1 MSNIEIKTVEL
12 TIAPKNE
19 KSRAF
24 LDTCVFEPE
33 NIEEQNLG
41 NLYITGEITKISSN
55 SEYLINLL
63 VSTIRK
69 EYYFNTGRSP
79 IESLEQS
86 LSKTN
91 EVLADFAEQGNIE
104 WIGNLHIV
112 IAVLKNDT
120 LYFSQ
125 TGLAQTFLL
134 RDQDVINIGQDL
146 VSDPKPHPLKTF
158 SNIASGQISENDK
171 IVLATSEFKNI
182 ATEAKIRKIFS
193 EGVNEYFEE
202 KIDSN
207 LGKNINAAII
217 FLEAV
222 KKASSSGINFIKIP
236 TRPNLENLGIK
247 PKQSSRELDLRE
259 TQKFTPKFPGGQD
272 RVDEVISELNSQ
284 ELEIPVS
291 QKIKKAAKA
300 VKFFVENF
308 KKIIIAI
315 CAIIRKIII
324 FAYLSLKPKI
334 SALINYLL
342 RKSDDFAEK
351 AAIKI
356 RSVSVFAIIIEK
368 TENAINAAKKKINGI
383 IPQFIKNISFRNK
396 IIITAALVIMAA
408 AVFSASLY
416 NEKRKEENNAR
427 LYSSLLETAQKAEK
441 DAEIAEANEIYQGKD
456 KTIGFIRIALS
467 TCEKIIQSGYFVNEA
482 RTIKESALKQ
492 MDKVEGIARMNDIS
506 EIYNF
511 AAHSKN
517 IRADGLVL
525 LSKKLY
531 SFNSDNNA
539 IYKYDL
545 AQKTGEIMAVN
556 SKDIGHLKIAK
567 IANSGI
573 IFFTDLPG
581 AASYESSKSD
591 IKKLS
596 IKFAENESDIA
607 DIAVYKQNS
616 ALYAISKNDNEI
628 YKHVSIA
635 AGFAAGV
642 KWLKEPEGSPLANP
656 VSLAIDGDIYVLQN
670 NSANPIL
677 KLTKGLKNE
686 FPAPDLFI
694 PLNEAVKIATEI
706 GAKNLYILDPKNK
719 RVVVIAKTGKVVK
732 QFISE
737 KFDNL
742 TDIAIGPAEKEIYL
756 LNGASVYEIAL

>member
-1 MSNIEIKTVEL
+1 MSNIEIKTIEL

-41 NLYITGEITKISSN
+41 NLYITGEITKTSSN

-69 EYYFNTGRSP
+69 EYYSNTGRSP

-91 EVLADFAEQGNIE
+91 EVLADFAEQGNIG
-104 WIGNLHIV
+104 WIGNLHII

-125 TGLAQTFLL
+125 TGEAQTFLL
-134 RDQDVINIGQDL
+134 RDQNVINIGQDL

-158 SNIASGQISENDK
+158 SNIASGEISENDK
-171 IVLATSEFKNI
+171 IILATSEFKNI
-182 ATEAKIRKIFS
+182 ATETKIRKIFS
-193 EGVNEYFEE
+193 EGADEYFEE
-202 KIDSN
+202 KIESN
-207 LGKNINAAII
+207 LGKNINAALI

-236 TRPNLENLGIK
+236 TKPNLENLGIR
-247 PKQSSRELDLRE
+247 PRQELDLRE
-259 TQKFTPKFPGGQD
+259 TQKFSPKFPGDRD
-272 RVDEVISELNSQ
+272 RVEEVINEINSQ

-291 QKIKKAAKA
+291 QKVKKAAKTA
-300 VKFFVENF
+300 RFIVENI
-308 KKIIIAI
+308 KKIIIAL
-315 CAIIRKIII
+315 CALARKAAI
-324 FAYLSLKPKI
+324 FIYSFLKPRI
-334 SALINYLL
+334 SALTKYLFI
-342 RKSDDFAEK
+342 KSKNFAEK

-356 RSVSVFAIIIEK
+356 KSVSAFAAIIEK
-368 TENAINAAKKKINGI
+368 AGNAISAAKKKIDGI
-383 IPQFIKNISFRNK
+383 TPRYIKNISFRNK
-396 IIITAALVIMAA
+396 MIIASALIIVAA
-408 AVFSASLY
+408 AAFSASLY
-416 NEKRKEENNAR
+416 NEKKKEENNIRVFSA
-427 LYSSLLETAQKAEK
+427 LLETAKKAQK
-441 DAEIAEANEIYQGKD
+441 DAEIAEANEIYEGKD
-456 KTIGFIRIALS
+456 KTVGLVRTALS
-467 TCEKIIQSGYFVNEA
+467 VSEKIIQSGYFTSEA
-482 RTIKESALKQ
+482 QAIKESALKQ
-492 MDKVEGIARMNDIS
+492 MDKIEGIARMNDIS

-517 IRADGLVL
+517 IRADGVVWLV
-525 LSKKLY
+525 KKLY
-531 SFNSDNNA
+531 SFNSENNA

-545 AQKTGEIMAVN
+545 VKKTGEIMAVN

-567 IANSGI
+567 TAGNDML
-573 IFFTDLPG
+573 FLTDSPG
-581 AASYESSKSD
+581 AASYEPSKSD
-591 IKKLS
+591 IKKLL
-596 IKFAENESDIA
+596 IEFAKEENDIA
-607 DIAVYKQNS
+607 DISFYKQNS
-616 ALYAISKNDNEI
+616 SLYALNKSNNEI
-628 YKHVSIA
+628 YKHRSIA
-635 AGFAAGV
+635 AGFANGE

-670 NSANPIL
+670 NSANPII
-677 KLTKGLKNE
+677 KLTGGLKKE
-686 FPAPDLFI
+686 FSVPDFFI
-694 PLNEAVKIATEI
+694 PLNEAVKIVTEV

-719 RVVVIAKTGKVVK
+719 RVVVIAKTGNAAK

-742 TDIAIGPAEKEIYL
+742 TDMAISPAEKEIYL
-756 LNGASVYEIAL
+756 LNGTSVYEIDL